1 MNLFMIN
8 KEFSCAPSFK
18 INNYSHFSS
27 SSFFVCLQRRDICE
41 RGKLFMCQNNI
52 HGIFENILLYNYF
65 IVISEF
71 IINTNFIL
79 ITNLQ

>member
-1 MNLFMIN
+1 MPIQ
-8 KEFSCAPSFK
+8 SSFK
-18 INNYSHFSS
+18 INNYFHFSN
-27 SSFFVCLQRRDICE
+27 SSFFVYLQRRDICE
-41 RGKLFMCQNNI
+41 RGKLFVCQNNI